1 MSQKEPLTQEEL
13 ELVLRAINERITEIA
28 LNIDSLPVTNQAKF
42 KKEMQLLK
50 SAALKLEP

>member
-13 ELVLRAINERITEIA
+13 ELVLRAINERIVEIA
-28 LNIDSLPVTNQAKF
+28 LNIGSLPETNQAKF